1 MGNIRRQRLIDIFRS
16 SVFWRILNDRDHRLH
31 HCEVCAF
38 KNYCGGCRA
47 RADAYFGQL
56 HAGDP
61 GCVFNEKHWDKLV
74 ADGVAVLPPFFQIVE
89 KVVVVWGHVNSSN
102 RR

>member
-1 MGNIRRQRLIDIFRS
+1 MGNVRDKPLMRIFRE
-16 SVFWRILNDRDHRLH
+16 SVFWDVLNDRDHRLH
-31 HCEVCAF
+31 HCEVCSF

-61 GCVFNEKHWDKLV
+61 GCIFNSRHWDKLV
-74 ADGVAVLPPFFQIVE
+74 EDGVAVEYTSDADLPPIRH
-89 KVVVVWGHVNSSN
+89 GLA
-102 RR
+102 

>member
-1 MGNIRRQRLIDIFRS
+1 MGNIRQQKLMDLYRK
-16 SVFWRILNDRDHRLH
+16 SVFWDILNDRDRRLH

-38 KNYCGGCRA
+38 KDYCGGCRA

-61 GCVFNEKHWDKLV
+61 GCIFNARHWEKLV
-74 ADGVAVLPPFFQIVE
+74 AEGTAVAGDPATPADETVLTPTRCGP
-89 KVVVVWGHVNSSN
+89 G
-102 RR
+102 

>member
-1 MGNIRRQRLIDIFRS
+1 VMGNLRQAPLMEIYRS
-16 SVFWRILNDRDHRLH
+16 SVFWDVLNDRDHRLH

-61 GCVFNEKHWDKLV
+61 GCIFNNKHWAKLV
-74 ADGVAVLPPFFQIVE
+74 ADGVAVGTDTDVAEEIVLTPTRH
-89 KVVVVWGHVNSSN
+89 GPA
-102 RR
+102 